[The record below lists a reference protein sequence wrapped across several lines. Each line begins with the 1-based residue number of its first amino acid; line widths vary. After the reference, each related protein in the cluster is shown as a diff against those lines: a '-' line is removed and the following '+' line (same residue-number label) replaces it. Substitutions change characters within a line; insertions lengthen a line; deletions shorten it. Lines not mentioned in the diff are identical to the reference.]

1 MDGVAMRLWTYV
13 LIPVAVALLMV
24 LGLVAA
30 VNSQP
35 PAPAYAPPGDS
46 QPAMPPPAAPAAAV
60 STTAEQTSTTTTVQA
75 PPASTTPAT
84 PTATSQRVA
93 SSSGVA
99 EQSAATRTRPK
110 DLGPP
115 VFVEL
120 ELAPYDFIDAGV
132 MLQVAE
138 QRYYL
143 KPKRNDT
150 VVATYAGGNFTA
162 WRESVRDWLFHSFEE
177 AVRFTATYPVTV
189 PPGEFVRWLS
199 ANYRQISEFYLL
211 SNLGYVILVAYK
223 NETMGIGSSVRLM
236 VMDDQ
241 DFRQFTR
248 RHLGVELDP
257 CGNNLVLGVGHKS
270 PNSMLRG
277 RPSAEMVYP
286 VVWIGGPQG
295 PDAIV
300 SYYRVKAWM
309 NLYYLDVK
317 IIGAV
322 GIVGRCFAD
331 SFIDVPPIKTAAL
344 VYAPEKLAWHM
355 IYNFNLY
362 KDLRILNDPERV
374 KAMAQL
380 WRIEEERVINFFKI
394 IVENSKRALEQMER
408 EIENS

>member
-1 MDGVAMRLWTYV
+1 MVAMRLWTYV
-13 LIPVAVALLMV
+13 LIPVAVALLVV

-35 PAPAYAPPGDS
+35 PAPTYAPPEDR
-46 QPAMPPPAAPAAAV
+46 QPAAPPPAAAV
-60 STTAEQTSTTTTVQA
+60 STTVEQISTATTVQA

-84 PTATSQRVA
+84 PAATTPQST
-93 SSSGVA
+93 VA
-99 EQSAATRTRPK
+99 EQSAMTTRTRPK

-120 ELAPYDFIDAGV
+120 ELAPYQFISAGV
-132 MLQVAE
+132 MLRVAD

-162 WRESVRDWLFHSFEE
+162 WRESVRSWRFQSFEE
-177 AVRFTATYPVTV
+177 AVRLTATYPETV
-189 PPGEFVRWLS
+189 PPEEFVKWLS

-211 SNLGYVILVAYK
+211 SNLDYVILVAHK
-223 NETMGIGSSVRLM
+223 NETTGIGSSVRLM

-241 DFRQFTR
+241 DFRRFTR

-270 PNSMLRG
+270 PNSMLQG

-295 PDAIV
+295 PNAIV
-300 SYYRVKAWM
+300 SFYDVKAWV

-331 SFIDVPPIKTAAL
+331 SFIDVPPIKTAAI

-355 IYNFNLY
+355 IYNFDLY
-362 KDLRILNDPERV
+362 KILRILNDSERI
-374 KAMAQL
+374 KALAEL
-380 WRIEEERVINFFKI
+380 SGVEEERIINFLREGVEI
-394 IVENSKRALEQMER
+394 IKETWKRIEREMENS
-408 EIENS
+408 

>member
-1 MDGVAMRLWTYV
+1 MRLWTYV
-13 LIPVAVALLMV
+13 LIPVAVALLVV

-35 PAPAYAPPGDS
+35 PAPAYAPPGDR
-46 QPAMPPPAAPAAAV
+46 QPATPPPAAPAAAV
-60 STTAEQTSTTTTVQA
+60 STTAEQISTTTTVQA

-84 PTATSQRVA
+84 PTATTPQSA
-93 SSSGVA
+93 VA
-99 EQSAATRTRPK
+99 EQVAATRTRPK

-120 ELAPYDFIDAGV
+120 QLAPYDFIDAGV
-132 MLQVAE
+132 MLRVAE

-162 WRESVRDWLFHSFEE
+162 WRESVRSLLFQSFEE
-177 AVRFTATYPVTV
+177 AVRLTATYPETV
-189 PPGEFVRWLS
+189 PPEEFVRWLS

-223 NETMGIGSSVRLM
+223 NETTGIGSSVRLM

-270 PNSMLRG
+270 PNSMLQG

-295 PDAIV
+295 PNAIV
-300 SYYRVKAWM
+300 SHYDVKAWM
-309 NLYYLDVK
+309 SLYYLDIEVV
-317 IIGAV
+317 GAV
-322 GIVGRCFAD
+322 GVVGRCFAD

-344 VYAPEKLAWHM
+344 VYAPEKLARHM
-355 IYNFNLY
+355 IYNFDLY
-362 KDLRILNDPERV
+362 KYLRLLNDPERV

-380 WRIEEERVINFFKI
+380 WGIEEERVINFFKI

>member
-1 MDGVAMRLWTYV
+1 MRLWTYV
-13 LIPVAVALLMV
+13 LIPVAVALLVV

-35 PAPAYAPPGDS
+35 PAPTYAPPGDR
-46 QPAMPPPAAPAAAV
+46 QPAAPPPAAAV
-60 STTAEQTSTTTTVQA
+60 SITAEQISTATTVQA

-84 PTATSQRVA
+84 PAATTPRSA
-93 SSSGVA
+93 VA
-99 EQSAATRTRPK
+99 EQSAATTRTRPK

-120 ELAPYDFIDAGV
+120 ELAPYEFIDYGV
-132 MLQVAE
+132 MLQVAD
-138 QRYYL
+138 QKYYL

-162 WRESVRDWLFHSFEE
+162 WRESVRSWRFQSFEE
-177 AVRFTATYPVTV
+177 AVRYAATYPETV
-189 PPGEFVRWLS
+189 PPEEFVKWLF
-199 ANYRQISEFYLL
+199 ANYRQVSEFYLL

-223 NETMGIGSSVRLM
+223 NETTGIGSSVHLV

-241 DFRQFTR
+241 DFRRFTR

-257 CGNNLVLGVGHKS
+257 CGNNLVLSVGHRS

-295 PDAIV
+295 PNAIV
-300 SYYRVKAWM
+300 SYYDVKAWV
-309 NLYYLDVK
+309 NLYYLDVR

-344 VYAPEKLAWHM
+344 VYAPEKLARH
-355 IYNFNLY
+355 ILHNFNLY
-362 KDLRILNDPERV
+362 KYLRILNDPERL
-374 KAMAQL
+374 KALAEL
-380 WRIEEERVINFFKI
+380 DGVEEERIINFFKEI
-394 IVENSKRALEQMER
+394 AAEARRSLERIER

>member
-1 MDGVAMRLWTYV
+1 MRLWTYV
-13 LIPVAVALLMV
+13 LIPVAVALLVV

-35 PAPAYAPPGDS
+35 PAPTYAPPGDR
-46 QPAMPPPAAPAAAV
+46 QPTAPPPAAPAAAV
-60 STTAEQTSTTTTVQA
+60 STTADQISTATTVQA

-84 PTATSQRVA
+84 PAATTPQPA
-93 SSSGVA
+93 VA
-99 EQSAATRTRPK
+99 EQSAATTRTRPK

-132 MLQVAE
+132 MLQVAD

-162 WRESVRDWLFHSFEE
+162 WRESVRSMLFQSFEE

-189 PPGEFVRWLS
+189 PLEEFAKWLS

-211 SNLGYVILVAYK
+211 SNLGYVIMVAYK
-223 NETMGIGSSVRLM
+223 NETTGIGSSVRLM

-241 DFRQFTR
+241 DFRRFTR

-270 PNSMLRG
+270 PNSMLQG

-295 PDAIV
+295 PNAIV
-300 SYYRVKAWM
+300 SYYDVKAWV
-309 NLYYLDVK
+309 NLYYLDVE

-344 VYAPEKLAWHM
+344 VYAPEKLARHM
-355 IYNFNLY
+355 IYNFDLY
-362 KDLRILNDPERV
+362 KYLRLLNDPERV

-380 WRIEEERVINFFKI
+380 WSIEEERVINFFKI
-394 IVENSKRALEQMER
+394 IVEDSKRALERMER

>member
-1 MDGVAMRLWTYV
+1 MRLWTYV
-13 LIPVAVALLMV
+13 LIPVAVALLVV

-35 PAPAYAPPGDS
+35 PAPTYAPPGDR
-46 QPAMPPPAAPAAAV
+46 QPTAPPPAAPAAAV
-60 STTAEQTSTTTTVQA
+60 STTAEQISTATTVQA
-75 PPASTTPAT
+75 PPASTTPVTAAAT
-84 PTATSQRVA
+84 TT
-93 SSSGVA
+93 
-99 EQSAATRTRPK
+99 TRTRPK

-132 MLQVAE
+132 MLRVAD

-143 KPKRNDT
+143 NPKRNDT

-162 WRESVRDWLFHSFEE
+162 WRESVRSMLFQSFEE

-189 PPGEFVRWLS
+189 PPEEFVKWLS

-223 NETMGIGSSVRLM
+223 NETMGIGSSVHLM

-257 CGNNLVLGVGHKS
+257 CGNNLVLDVGHKS
-270 PNSMLRG
+270 PNSMLQG

-295 PDAIV
+295 PNAIV
-300 SYYRVKAWM
+300 SYYDVKAWV
-309 NLYYLDVK
+309 NLYYLDVE

-322 GIVGRCFAD
+322 GVVGRCFAD

-355 IYNFNLY
+355 IYIFDLY

-380 WRIEEERVINFFKI
+380 WSIEEERIINFFKTSA
-394 IVENSKRALEQMER
+394 ENNKRALERIER

>member
-1 MDGVAMRLWTYV
+1 MRLWTYV
-13 LIPVAVALLMV
+13 LIPVAVALLVM

-35 PAPAYAPPGDS
+35 PAPTYAPPEDR
-46 QPAMPPPAAPAAAV
+46 QPATPPPAAPSAAV
-60 STTAEQTSTTTTVQA
+60 SITAEQTSTDTTLQA
-75 PPASTTPAT
+75 LSASTMPAMPAATTPQST
-84 PTATSQRVA
+84 
-93 SSSGVA
+93 VA
-99 EQSAATRTRPK
+99 EQAAATTRTRPK
-110 DLGPP
+110 DLRPP

-120 ELAPYDFIDAGV
+120 ELAPFEFIDYGV
-132 MLQVAE
+132 MLQVAD

-162 WRESVRDWLFHSFEE
+162 WRESVRSWRFQSFEE
-177 AVRFTATYPVTV
+177 AVRYAATYPETV
-189 PPGEFVRWLS
+189 PPEEFVKWLF

-241 DFRQFTR
+241 DFRRFTR

-270 PNSMLRG
+270 PNSMLQG

-295 PDAIV
+295 PNAIV
-300 SYYRVKAWM
+300 SYYDVKAWV
-309 NLYYLDVK
+309 NLYYLDVE

-344 VYAPEKLAWHM
+344 VNAPEKLARH
-355 IYNFNLY
+355 ILHNFNLY
-362 KDLRILNDPERV
+362 KYLRILNDPERI
-374 KAMAQL
+374 KALAEL
-380 WRIEEERVINFFKI
+380 DGVEEERIINFFKEI
-394 IVENSKRALEQMER
+394 AAEARRSLERIER

>member
-13 LIPVAVALLMV
+13 LIPVAVALLVV

-35 PAPAYAPPGDS
+35 PAPAYAPPGDR
-46 QPAMPPPAAPAAAV
+46 QPATPPPAAPAAAV
-60 STTAEQTSTTTTVQA
+60 STTAEQISTTTTVQA

-84 PTATSQRVA
+84 PTATTPQSA
-93 SSSGVA
+93 VA
-99 EQSAATRTRPK
+99 EQVAATRTRPK

-120 ELAPYDFIDAGV
+120 QLAPYDFIDAGV
-132 MLQVAE
+132 MLRVAE

-162 WRESVRDWLFHSFEE
+162 WRESVRSLLFQSFEE
-177 AVRFTATYPVTV
+177 AVRLTATYPETV
-189 PPGEFVRWLS
+189 PPEEFVRWLS

-223 NETMGIGSSVRLM
+223 NETTGIGSSVRLM

-270 PNSMLRG
+270 PNSMLQG

-295 PDAIV
+295 PNAIV
-300 SYYRVKAWM
+300 SHYDVKAWM
-309 NLYYLDVK
+309 SLYYLDIEVV
-317 IIGAV
+317 GAV
-322 GIVGRCFAD
+322 GVVGRCFAD

-344 VYAPEKLAWHM
+344 VYAPEKLARHM
-355 IYNFNLY
+355 IYNFDLY
-362 KDLRILNDPERV
+362 KYLRLLNDPERV

-380 WRIEEERVINFFKI
+380 WGIEEERVINFFKI

>member
-1 MDGVAMRLWTYV
+1 MRLWTYV
-13 LIPVAVALLMV
+13 LIPVAVALLVM

-30 VNSQP
+30 VSSQP
-35 PAPAYAPPGDS
+35 PAPTYAPPEDL
-46 QPAMPPPAAPAAAV
+46 QPAAPPPAAPVAAI
-60 STTAEQTSTTTTVQA
+60 SITAEQISTATTVQA

-84 PTATSQRVA
+84 PAAATPQSA
-93 SSSGVA
+93 VA
-99 EQSAATRTRPK
+99 EQSAATTRTRPK

-120 ELAPYDFIDAGV
+120 ELAPYEFIDYGV
-132 MLQVAE
+132 MLQVAD
-138 QRYYL
+138 QKYYL

-162 WRESVRDWLFHSFEE
+162 WRESVWGLRFQSFEE
-177 AVRFTATYPVTV
+177 AVRYAATYPETV
-189 PPGEFVRWLS
+189 PPEEFVKWLF
-199 ANYRQISEFYLL
+199 ANYRQVSEFYLL

-223 NETMGIGSSVRLM
+223 NETTGIGSSVRLV

-241 DFRQFTR
+241 DFRRFTR

-257 CGNNLVLGVGHKS
+257 CGNNLVLSVGHKS

-295 PDAIV
+295 PNAIV
-300 SYYRVKAWM
+300 SYYDVKAWV
-309 NLYYLDVK
+309 NLYYLDVR

-344 VYAPEKLAWHM
+344 VYAPEKLARH
-355 IYNFNLY
+355 ILHNFNLY
-362 KDLRILNDPERV
+362 KYLRILNDPERI
-374 KAMAQL
+374 KALAEL
-380 WRIEEERVINFFKI
+380 DGVEEERIINFFKEI
-394 IVENSKRALEQMER
+394 AAEARRSLERIER

>member
-1 MDGVAMRLWTYV
+1 MRLWTYV
-13 LIPVAVALLMV
+13 LIPVAVALLVM

-35 PAPAYAPPGDS
+35 PAPTYAPPEDL
-46 QPAMPPPAAPAAAV
+46 QPAAPPPAAPVAAV
-60 STTAEQTSTTTTVQA
+60 SITAEQISTATTVQA

-84 PTATSQRVA
+84 PAATTPQSA
-93 SSSGVA
+93 VA
-99 EQSAATRTRPK
+99 EQSAATTRTRPK

-120 ELAPYDFIDAGV
+120 ELAPYEFIDYGV
-132 MLQVAE
+132 MLQVAD
-138 QRYYL
+138 QKYYL

-162 WRESVRDWLFHSFEE
+162 WRESVRSWRFQSFEE
-177 AVRFTATYPVTV
+177 AVRYAATYPETV
-189 PPGEFVRWLS
+189 PPEEFVKWLF
-199 ANYRQISEFYLL
+199 ANYRQVSEFYLL

-223 NETMGIGSSVRLM
+223 NETTGIGSSVRLV

-241 DFRQFTR
+241 DFRRFTR

-257 CGNNLVLGVGHKS
+257 CGNNLVLSVGHKS

-295 PDAIV
+295 PNAIV
-300 SYYRVKAWM
+300 SYYDVKAWV
-309 NLYYLDVK
+309 NLYYLDVR

-344 VYAPEKLAWHM
+344 VYAPEKLARH
-355 IYNFNLY
+355 ILHNFNLY
-362 KDLRILNDPERV
+362 KYLRILNDPERL
-374 KAMAQL
+374 KALAEL
-380 WRIEEERVINFFKI
+380 DGVEEERIINFFKEI
-394 IVENSKRALEQMER
+394 AAEARRSLERIER

>member
-1 MDGVAMRLWTYV
+1 MRLWTYV
-13 LIPVAVALLMV
+13 LIPVAVALLVV
-24 LGLVAA
+24 LGLVVA

-35 PAPAYAPPGDS
+35 PAPTYAQPEDR
-46 QPAMPPPAAPAAAV
+46 QPATPPPAAPAAAV
-60 STTAEQTSTTTTVQA
+60 SITAEQTSTTTTVQA

-84 PTATSQRVA
+84 PTATPQRVV

-120 ELAPYDFIDAGV
+120 ELAPYDFIDAGI
-132 MLQVAE
+132 MLQVAD

-162 WRESVRDWLFHSFEE
+162 WRESVWGLRFQSFEE
-177 AVRFTATYPVTV
+177 AVRYTATYPRSV
-189 PPGEFVRWLS
+189 PPEEFVKWLS

-223 NETMGIGSSVRLM
+223 NKTMGIGSSVRLM

-270 PNSMLRG
+270 PNSMLQG

-295 PDAIV
+295 PNAIV
-300 SYYRVKAWM
+300 SYYDVKAWV

-344 VYAPEKLAWHM
+344 VYASEKLAWHM
-355 IYNFNLY
+355 IYNFDLY
-362 KDLRILNDPERV
+362 KDLRILNDPERI
-374 KAMAQL
+374 KALAQL
-380 WRIEEERVINFFKI
+380 ERIEEERIINFFKTSA
-394 IVENSKRALEQMER
+394 ENNKRALERIER

>member
-1 MDGVAMRLWTYV
+1 MRLWTYV
-13 LIPVAVALLMV
+13 LIPVAVALLVV

-35 PAPAYAPPGDS
+35 PAPAYAPPGDR
-46 QPAMPPPAAPAAAV
+46 QPATPLPAAPAAAV

-84 PTATSQRVA
+84 AATTPQSA
-93 SSSGVA
+93 VA
-99 EQSAATRTRPK
+99 EQSAATTRTRPK

-132 MLQVAE
+132 MLRVAE

-162 WRESVRDWLFHSFEE
+162 WRESVRSLLFQSFEE
-177 AVRFTATYPVTV
+177 AVRLTATYPETV
-189 PPGEFVRWLS
+189 PPEEFVRWLS
-199 ANYRQISEFYLL
+199 TNYRQISEFYLL

-270 PNSMLRG
+270 PNSMLQG

-295 PDAIV
+295 PNAIV
-300 SYYRVKAWM
+300 SYYDVKAWV
-309 NLYYLDVK
+309 NLYYLDIEVV
-317 IIGAV
+317 GAV
-322 GIVGRCFAD
+322 GVVGRCFAD
-331 SFIDVPPIKTAAL
+331 SFIDVPPIKTAAF
-344 VYAPEKLAWHM
+344 VYAPEKLARHM
-355 IYNFNLY
+355 IYNFDLY
-362 KDLRILNDPERV
+362 KYLRLLNDPERV

-380 WRIEEERVINFFKI
+380 WGIEEERVINFFKT
-394 IVENSKRALEQMER
+394 IVENSKRAVERMER

>member
-1 MDGVAMRLWTYV
+1 MRLWTYV
-13 LIPVAVALLMV
+13 LTPVAVALLVM

-35 PAPAYAPPGDS
+35 PAPTYAPPEDR
-46 QPAMPPPAAPAAAV
+46 QPATPPPAAPAAAV
-60 STTAEQTSTTTTVQA
+60 STTAEQTSTDTTQQD
-75 PPASTTPAT
+75 PPASTMPAMPAATTPQST
-84 PTATSQRVA
+84 
-93 SSSGVA
+93 VA
-99 EQSAATRTRPK
+99 EQAAATTKTRPK

-120 ELAPYDFIDAGV
+120 ELAPYDFIDYGV
-132 MLQVAE
+132 MLQVVD

-162 WRESVRDWLFHSFEE
+162 WRESVWGLLFQSFEE
-177 AVRFTATYPVTV
+177 AVRLTATYPETV
-189 PPGEFVRWLS
+189 PPEEFVRWLS
-199 ANYRQISEFYLL
+199 ANYRQVSEFYLL

-236 VMDDQ
+236 VMDDE
-241 DFRQFTR
+241 DFRRFTR
-248 RHLGVELDP
+248 RHLGVKLDP
-257 CGNNLVLGVGHKS
+257 CGNNLVLDVGHKS

-286 VVWIGGPQG
+286 VVWLGGPQG
-295 PDAIV
+295 PNAIV
-300 SYYRVKAWM
+300 SYYDVKAWV
-309 NLYYLDVK
+309 NLYYLDVE
-317 IIGAV
+317 ILGAV

-331 SFIDVPPIKTAAL
+331 SFIDVPPIKTATF
-344 VYAPEKLAWHM
+344 VYAPEKLARH
-355 IYNFNLY
+355 ILHNFNLY
-362 KDLRILNDPERV
+362 KYLRLLNDPERV

-380 WRIEEERVINFFKI
+380 WSIEEERVINFFKI
-394 IVENSKRALEQMER
+394 IVEGSKRALERMER

>member
-1 MDGVAMRLWTYV
+1 VVAMRLWTYV
-13 LIPVAVALLMV
+13 LIPVAVALLVM

-35 PAPAYAPPGDS
+35 PAPTYAPPEDR
-46 QPAMPPPAAPAAAV
+46 QPAAPPPAAAV
-60 STTAEQTSTTTTVQA
+60 STTVEQISTATTVQA

-84 PTATSQRVA
+84 AATTPQST
-93 SSSGVA
+93 VA
-99 EQSAATRTRPK
+99 EQAAAARTRPK

-120 ELAPYDFIDAGV
+120 ELAPYQFISAGV
-132 MLQVAE
+132 MLRVAD

-162 WRESVRDWLFHSFEE
+162 WRESVRSWRFQSFEE
-177 AVRFTATYPVTV
+177 AVRLTATYPETV
-189 PPGEFVRWLS
+189 PPEEFVKWLS

-211 SNLGYVILVAYK
+211 SNLDYVILVAHK
-223 NETMGIGSSVRLM
+223 NETTGIGSSVRLM

-241 DFRQFTR
+241 DFRRFTR

-295 PDAIV
+295 PNAIV
-300 SYYRVKAWM
+300 SFYDVKAWV

-331 SFIDVPPIKTAAL
+331 SFIDVPPIKTAAI

-355 IYNFNLY
+355 IYNFDLY
-362 KDLRILNDPERV
+362 KILRILNDSERI
-374 KAMAQL
+374 KALAEL
-380 WRIEEERVINFFKI
+380 SGVEEERIINFLREGVEI
-394 IVENSKRALEQMER
+394 IKETWKRIEREMENS
-408 EIENS
+408 

>member
-1 MDGVAMRLWTYV
+1 MRLWTYV
-13 LIPVAVALLMV
+13 LIPVAVALLVM

-35 PAPAYAPPGDS
+35 SAPIYAPPEDR
-46 QPAMPPPAAPAAAV
+46 QPAAPPPAAPAAAV
-60 STTAEQTSTTTTVQA
+60 STTAEQTSTATTVQA

-84 PTATSQRVA
+84 AATSQRVA

-99 EQSAATRTRPK
+99 EQSAATTRTRPK

-120 ELAPYDFIDAGV
+120 ELAPYDFIDYGV
-132 MLQVAE
+132 MLQVAD

-162 WRESVRDWLFHSFEE
+162 WRESVRSWRFQSFEE
-177 AVRFTATYPVTV
+177 AVRYTATYPVTV
-189 PPGEFVRWLS
+189 PPEEFVKWLS
-199 ANYRQISEFYLL
+199 ADYRQVSEFYLL

-257 CGNNLVLGVGHKS
+257 CGNNLVLGMGHKS

-295 PDAIV
+295 PNAIV
-300 SYYRVKAWM
+300 SYYDVKAWV

-355 IYNFNLY
+355 IYNFDLY
-362 KDLRILNDPERV
+362 KDLKILNDPERI
-374 KAMAQL
+374 KALAQL
-380 WRIEEERVINFFKI
+380 ERIEEERIINFFRESA
-394 IVENSKRALEQMER
+394 ENNKRALERIER

>member
-1 MDGVAMRLWTYV
+1 
-13 LIPVAVALLMV
+13 
-24 LGLVAA
+24 
-30 VNSQP
+30 
-35 PAPAYAPPGDS
+35 
-46 QPAMPPPAAPAAAV
+46 
-60 STTAEQTSTTTTVQA
+60 
-75 PPASTTPAT
+75 
-84 PTATSQRVA
+84 
-93 SSSGVA
+93 
-99 EQSAATRTRPK
+99 
-110 DLGPP
+110 

-120 ELAPYDFIDAGV
+120 QLAPYDFIDAGV
-132 MLQVAE
+132 MLRVAE

-162 WRESVRDWLFHSFEE
+162 WRESVRSLLFQSFEE
-177 AVRFTATYPVTV
+177 AVRLTATYPETV
-189 PPGEFVRWLS
+189 PPEEFVRWLS

-223 NETMGIGSSVRLM
+223 NETTGIGSSVRLM

-270 PNSMLRG
+270 PNSMLQG

-295 PDAIV
+295 PNAIV
-300 SYYRVKAWM
+300 SHYDVKAWM
-309 NLYYLDVK
+309 SLYYLDIEVV
-317 IIGAV
+317 GAV
-322 GIVGRCFAD
+322 GVVGRCFAD

-344 VYAPEKLAWHM
+344 VYAPEKLARHM
-355 IYNFNLY
+355 IYNFDLY
-362 KDLRILNDPERV
+362 KYLRLLNDPERV

-380 WRIEEERVINFFKI
+380 WGIEEERVINFFKI

>member
-13 LIPVAVALLMV
+13 LIPVAVALLVV
-24 LGLVAA
+24 LGLVVA

-35 PAPAYAPPGDS
+35 PAPTYAQPEDR
-46 QPAMPPPAAPAAAV
+46 QPATPPPAAPAAAV
-60 STTAEQTSTTTTVQA
+60 SITAEQTSTTTTVQA

-84 PTATSQRVA
+84 PTATPQRVV

-120 ELAPYDFIDAGV
+120 ELAPYDFIDAGI
-132 MLQVAE
+132 MLQVAD

-162 WRESVRDWLFHSFEE
+162 WRESVWGLRFQSFEE
-177 AVRFTATYPVTV
+177 AVRYTATYPRSV
-189 PPGEFVRWLS
+189 PPEEFVKWLS

-223 NETMGIGSSVRLM
+223 NKTMGIGSSVRLM

-270 PNSMLRG
+270 PNSMLQG

-295 PDAIV
+295 PNAIV
-300 SYYRVKAWM
+300 SYYDVKAWV

-344 VYAPEKLAWHM
+344 VYASEKLAWHM
-355 IYNFNLY
+355 IYNFGPLQRPQDT
-362 KDLRILNDPERV
+362 KRPRAHQSPGPAGAHRRGEI
-374 KAMAQL
+374 
-380 WRIEEERVINFFKI
+380 INFFKTSAEI
-394 IVENSKRALEQMER
+394 IKEPWNG
-408 EIENS
+408 

>member
-1 MDGVAMRLWTYV
+1 MRLWTYV
-13 LIPVAVALLMV
+13 LIPVAVALLVM

-35 PAPAYAPPGDS
+35 PAPAYAPPGDR
-46 QPAMPPPAAPAAAV
+46 QPATPPPAAPAAAV
-60 STTAEQTSTTTTVQA
+60 STTAEQISTTTTVQA

-84 PTATSQRVA
+84 PTATTPQSA
-93 SSSGVA
+93 VA
-99 EQSAATRTRPK
+99 EQVAATRTRPK

-120 ELAPYDFIDAGV
+120 QLAPYDFIDAGV
-132 MLQVAE
+132 MLRVAE

-162 WRESVRDWLFHSFEE
+162 WRESVRSLLFQSFEE
-177 AVRFTATYPVTV
+177 AVRLTATYPETV
-189 PPGEFVRWLS
+189 PPEEFVRWLS

-223 NETMGIGSSVRLM
+223 NETTGIGSSVRLM

-270 PNSMLRG
+270 PNSMLQG

-295 PDAIV
+295 PNAIV
-300 SYYRVKAWM
+300 SHYDVKAWM
-309 NLYYLDVK
+309 SLYYLDIEVV
-317 IIGAV
+317 GAV
-322 GIVGRCFAD
+322 GVVGRCFAD

-344 VYAPEKLAWHM
+344 VYAPEKLARHM
-355 IYNFNLY
+355 IYNFDLY
-362 KDLRILNDPERV
+362 KYLRLLNDPERV

-380 WRIEEERVINFFKI
+380 WGIEEERVINFFKI

>member
-1 MDGVAMRLWTYV
+1 MRLWTYV
-13 LIPVAVALLMV
+13 LIPVAVALLVM
-24 LGLVAA
+24 LGLVMA

-35 PAPAYAPPGDS
+35 PAPTYAPPEDR
-46 QPAMPPPAAPAAAV
+46 QPATPPPVAPAAVV
-60 STTAEQTSTTTTVQA
+60 STTAEQTSTTTAVRA
-75 PPASTTPAT
+75 PPASTTPTTPAAT
-84 PTATSQRVA
+84 PQPVA
-93 SSSGVA
+93 SSGVT

-110 DLGPP
+110 DLGLP

-132 MLQVAE
+132 MLQVAD

-150 VVATYAGGNFTA
+150 VVATYVAGNFTA
-162 WRESVRDWLFHSFEE
+162 WRESVRDWLFNSFEE
-177 AVRFTATYPVTV
+177 AVRFTATYPETV
-189 PPGEFVRWLS
+189 PPEEFVKWLS
-199 ANYRQISEFYLL
+199 ANYSQISEFYLL

-223 NETMGIGSSVRLM
+223 NKTVGIGSSVRLM

-241 DFRQFTR
+241 DFRRFTR

-257 CGNNLVLGVGHKS
+257 CGNNLVLGVRHKS
-270 PNSMLRG
+270 PNSMLQG

-295 PDAIV
+295 PNAIV
-300 SYYRVKAWM
+300 SYYRVKALM
-309 NLYYLDVK
+309 NLYYLDVD

-362 KDLRILNDPERV
+362 KDLRILNDPERI

-380 WRIEEERVINFFKI
+380 WRIEEERIINFFK
-394 IVENSKRALEQMER
+394 ESAEEDKRALERIER

>member
-1 MDGVAMRLWTYV
+1 MRLWTYV
-13 LIPVAVALLMV
+13 LIPVAVALLVM

-35 PAPAYAPPGDS
+35 PAPTYAPPGDR
-46 QPAMPPPAAPAAAV
+46 QPATPPPAAPAAAV
-60 STTAEQTSTTTTVQA
+60 SATAVQTSTATTVQA

-84 PTATSQRVA
+84 AAATPQSP
-93 SSSGVA
+93 VA
-99 EQSAATRTRPK
+99 EQSAATTRTRPK

-120 ELAPYDFIDAGV
+120 ELAPYDFIDYGV
-132 MLQVAE
+132 MLQVAD

-162 WRESVRDWLFHSFEE
+162 WRESVRGLRFQSFEE
-177 AVRFTATYPVTV
+177 AVRYTATYPVTV
-189 PPGEFVRWLS
+189 PPEEFVKWLS

-223 NETMGIGSSVRLM
+223 NETVGIGSSVRLM

-241 DFRQFTR
+241 DFRRFTR
-248 RHLGVELDP
+248 RHFGVELDP
-257 CGNNLVLGVGHKS
+257 CGNNLVLDVGHKS
-270 PNSMLRG
+270 PNSMLQG

-295 PDAIV
+295 PNAIV
-300 SYYRVKAWM
+300 SYYDVKAWV
-309 NLYYLDVK
+309 NLYYLDVE

-344 VYAPEKLAWHM
+344 IYAPEKLAWHM
-355 IYNFNLY
+355 IYNFDLY
-362 KDLRILNDPERV
+362 KHLRILNDPERI
-374 KAMAQL
+374 KALVQL
-380 WRIEEERVINFFKI
+380 EGIEEERIINFF
-394 IVENSKRALEQMER
+394 NSTVPYLRRGLERMER

>member
-1 MDGVAMRLWTYV
+1 
-13 LIPVAVALLMV
+13 
-24 LGLVAA
+24 VAA

-35 PAPAYAPPGDS
+35 PAPTYAPPEDL
-46 QPAMPPPAAPAAAV
+46 QPAAPPPAAPVAAV
-60 STTAEQTSTTTTVQA
+60 SITAEQISTATTVQA

-84 PTATSQRVA
+84 PAATTPRSA
-93 SSSGVA
+93 VA
-99 EQSAATRTRPK
+99 EQSAATTRTRPK

-120 ELAPYDFIDAGV
+120 ELAPYEFIDYGV
-132 MLQVAE
+132 MLQVAD
-138 QRYYL
+138 QKYYL

-162 WRESVRDWLFHSFEE
+162 WRESVWGLRFQSFEE
-177 AVRFTATYPVTV
+177 AVRYAATYPETV
-189 PPGEFVRWLS
+189 PPEEFVKWLF
-199 ANYRQISEFYLL
+199 ANYRQVSEFYLL

-223 NETMGIGSSVRLM
+223 NETTGIGSSVRLV

-241 DFRQFTR
+241 DFRRFTR

-257 CGNNLVLGVGHKS
+257 CGNNLVLSVGHRS

-295 PDAIV
+295 PNAIV
-300 SYYRVKAWM
+300 SYYDVKAWV
-309 NLYYLDVK
+309 NLYYLDVR

-344 VYAPEKLAWHM
+344 VYAPEKLARH
-355 IYNFNLY
+355 ILHNFNLY
-362 KDLRILNDPERV
+362 KYLRILNDPERL
-374 KAMAQL
+374 KALAEL
-380 WRIEEERVINFFKI
+380 DGVEEERIINFFKEI
-394 IVENSKRALEQMER
+394 AAEARRSLERIER

>member
-1 MDGVAMRLWTYV
+1 MDAVAMRLWTYV
-13 LIPVAVALLMV
+13 LIPVAVALLVM

-35 PAPAYAPPGDS
+35 PAPTYAPPGDH
-46 QPAMPPPAAPAAAV
+46 QPAAPLPAAPVAAV
-60 STTAEQTSTTTTVQA
+60 SITAEQTSTTTTVQA

-84 PTATSQRVA
+84 AATTPQST
-93 SSSGVA
+93 VA
-99 EQSAATRTRPK
+99 EQSTATTRTRPK

-120 ELAPYDFIDAGV
+120 ELAPYEFIDASA

-150 VVATYAGGNFTA
+150 VVATDAGGNFTA
-162 WRESVRDWLFHSFEE
+162 WRESVRSWRFQSFEE
-177 AVRFTATYPVTV
+177 AVRYTATYPETV
-189 PPGEFVRWLS
+189 PPEEFVKWLF
-199 ANYRQISEFYLL
+199 ANYRQISEFCLL

-223 NETMGIGSSVRLM
+223 NKTMGIGSSVRLM

-270 PNSMLRG
+270 PNSMLQG

-295 PDAIV
+295 PNAIV
-300 SYYRVKAWM
+300 SYYDVKAWV

-331 SFIDVPPIKTAAL
+331 SFIDVPPIKTAAF

-355 IYNFNLY
+355 IYNFGLY
-362 KDLRILNDPERV
+362 KYLRILNDPERI
-374 KAMAQL
+374 KALAQL
-380 WRIEEERVINFFKI
+380 ERIEEERIINFFKEI
-394 IVENSKRALEQMER
+394 AAEARRDLERIER

>member
-1 MDGVAMRLWTYV
+1 MRLWTYV
-13 LIPVAVALLMV
+13 LIPVAVALLVV
-24 LGLVAA
+24 LGLVVA

-35 PAPAYAPPGDS
+35 PASTYTPPEDR
-46 QPAMPPPAAPAAAV
+46 QPATPPPAAPAAAV
-60 STTAEQTSTTTTVQA
+60 TTTAEQTSTATTVQA

-84 PTATSQRVA
+84 PAATTPQST
-93 SSSGVA
+93 VA
-99 EQSAATRTRPK
+99 EQFAVTTRTRPK

-120 ELAPYDFIDAGV
+120 ELAPYEFIDAGV
-132 MLQVAE
+132 MLRVAE

-162 WRESVRDWLFHSFEE
+162 WRESVRSWRFHSFEE
-177 AVRFTATYPVTV
+177 AVRYTATYPVTV
-189 PPGEFVRWLS
+189 LPEEFVKWLS

-223 NETMGIGSSVRLM
+223 NKTTGIGSSVRLM

-241 DFRQFTR
+241 DFRRFTQ

-257 CGNNLVLGVGHKS
+257 CGNNLVLDVGHKS
-270 PNSMLRG
+270 PNSMLQG

-295 PDAIV
+295 PNAIV
-300 SYYRVKAWM
+300 SYYDVKAWV
-309 NLYYLDVK
+309 NLYYLDVD

-344 VYAPEKLAWHM
+344 VHAPEKLAWHM
-355 IYNFNLY
+355 IYNFDLY
-362 KDLRILNDPERV
+362 KHLRILNDPERI
-374 KAMAQL
+374 KALVQL
-380 WRIEEERVINFFKI
+380 EGIEEERIINFF
-394 IVENSKRALEQMER
+394 NSTVPYLRRGLERMER

>member
-1 MDGVAMRLWTYV
+1 VAMRLWTYV
-13 LIPVAVALLMV
+13 LIPVAVALLVM

-35 PAPAYAPPGDS
+35 PAPTYAPPEDR
-46 QPAMPPPAAPAAAV
+46 QPAAPPPAAPAAAV
-60 STTAEQTSTTTTVQA
+60 STTAEQTSTDTTVQT

-84 PTATSQRVA
+84 PATTPQST
-93 SSSGVA
+93 VA
-99 EQSAATRTRPK
+99 EQAAATTRTRPK

-115 VFVEL
+115 VFVDL
-120 ELAPYDFIDAGV
+120 QLAPYEFIDAGV

-162 WRESVRDWLFHSFEE
+162 WRESVRSWRFQSFEE
-177 AVRFTATYPVTV
+177 AVRYTATYPETV
-189 PPGEFVRWLS
+189 PPEEFVKWLS
-199 ANYRQISEFYLL
+199 ANYHQISEFYLL

-223 NETMGIGSSVRLM
+223 NETVGIGSSVRLM

-241 DFRQFTR
+241 DFRRFTR

-257 CGNNLVLGVGHKS
+257 CGNNLVLDVGHKS
-270 PNSMLRG
+270 PNSMLQE

-286 VVWIGGPQG
+286 VVWLGGPQG
-295 PDAIV
+295 PNAIV
-300 SYYRVKAWM
+300 SYYDVKAWV
-309 NLYYLDVK
+309 NLYYLDVE

-344 VYAPEKLAWHM
+344 VYAPEKLAWH
-355 IYNFNLY
+355 ILYDFDLY
-362 KDLRILNDPERV
+362 KILRILNDPERI
-374 KAMAQL
+374 KALAEL
-380 WRIEEERVINFFKI
+380 SGLEEERIINFFRKGAEI
-394 IVENSKRALEQMER
+394 IKRDLEQIAKLLKESWSR
-408 EIENS
+408 

>member
-1 MDGVAMRLWTYV
+1 MRLWTYV
-13 LIPVAVALLMV
+13 LIPVAVALLVM

-35 PAPAYAPPGDS
+35 PAPTYAPPEDR
-46 QPAMPPPAAPAAAV
+46 QPAAPPPTAAV
-60 STTAEQTSTTTTVQA
+60 STTAEQTSTATTLQA

-84 PTATSQRVA
+84 AAITPQSA
-93 SSSGVA
+93 VA
-99 EQSAATRTRPK
+99 EQSAAMTRTRPK

-120 ELAPYDFIDAGV
+120 ELAPYDFIDFGV
-132 MLQVAE
+132 MLQVAD
-138 QRYYL
+138 QKYYL

-162 WRESVRDWLFHSFEE
+162 WRESVRSWLFQSFEE
-177 AVRFTATYPVTV
+177 AVRLTATYPETV
-189 PPGEFVRWLS
+189 PPEEFVRWLS

-223 NETMGIGSSVRLM
+223 NETTGIGSSVRLM

-241 DFRQFTR
+241 DFRRFTR

-257 CGNNLVLGVGHKS
+257 CGNNLVLDVGHKS
-270 PNSMLRG
+270 PNSMLQG

-286 VVWIGGPQG
+286 VLWIGGPQG
-295 PDAIV
+295 PNAIV
-300 SYYRVKAWM
+300 SYYDVKAWV
-309 NLYYLDVK
+309 NLYYLDVE

-344 VYAPEKLAWHM
+344 VYAPEKLARH
-355 IYNFNLY
+355 ILYNFDLY
-362 KDLRILNDPERV
+362 KYLRILNDPERI
-374 KAMAQL
+374 KALAEL
-380 WRIEEERVINFFKI
+380 SGVEEERIINFFKKI
-394 IVENSKRALEQMER
+394 AAEARRSLERIER

>member
-1 MDGVAMRLWTYV
+1 MRLWTYV
-13 LIPVAVALLMV
+13 LIPVAVALLVM

-35 PAPAYAPPGDS
+35 PAPTYAPPEDR
-46 QPAMPPPAAPAAAV
+46 QPAAPPPAAPAAAV
-60 STTAEQTSTTTTVQA
+60 SITAEQTSTDTTVQA

-84 PTATSQRVA
+84 AATTPQSAVA
-93 SSSGVA
+93 D
-99 EQSAATRTRPK
+99 QSAATTRTRPK

-120 ELAPYDFIDAGV
+120 ELAPYEFIDYGV
-132 MLQVAE
+132 MLQVAD
-138 QRYYL
+138 QKYYL

-162 WRESVRDWLFHSFEE
+162 WRESVWGLRFQSFEE
-177 AVRFTATYPVTV
+177 AVRYAATYPETV
-189 PPGEFVRWLS
+189 PPEEFIKWLF
-199 ANYRQISEFYLL
+199 ANYRQVSEFHLL

-223 NETMGIGSSVRLM
+223 NETTGIGSSVRLM
-236 VMDDQ
+236 VMDDE
-241 DFRQFTR
+241 DFRRFTR

-295 PDAIV
+295 PNVIV
-300 SYYRVKAWM
+300 SYYDVKAWV
-309 NLYYLDVK
+309 NLYYLDVR

-331 SFIDVPPIKTAAL
+331 SFIDVPPIKTAAI
-344 VYAPEKLAWHM
+344 VYAPEKLARH
-355 IYNFNLY
+355 ILHNFNLY
-362 KDLRILNDPERV
+362 KYLRILNDPERL
-374 KAMAQL
+374 KALAEL
-380 WRIEEERVINFFKI
+380 DGVEEERIINFFKEI
-394 IVENSKRALEQMER
+394 AAEARRSLERIEREMENS
-408 EIENS
+408 

>member
-1 MDGVAMRLWTYV
+1 MRLWTYV
-13 LIPVAVALLMV
+13 LIPVAVALLVV

-35 PAPAYAPPGDS
+35 PAPTYAPPEDR
-46 QPAMPPPAAPAAAV
+46 QPAAPPPATAV
-60 STTAEQTSTTTTVQA
+60 STTVEQISTATTVQA

-84 PTATSQRVA
+84 PAATTPQST
-93 SSSGVA
+93 VA
-99 EQSAATRTRPK
+99 EQSAMTTRTRPK

-120 ELAPYDFIDAGV
+120 ELAPYQFISAGV
-132 MLQVAE
+132 MLRVAD

-162 WRESVRDWLFHSFEE
+162 WRESVRSWRFQSFEE
-177 AVRFTATYPVTV
+177 AVRLTATYPETV
-189 PPGEFVRWLS
+189 PPEEFVKWLS

-211 SNLGYVILVAYK
+211 SNLDYVILVAHK
-223 NETMGIGSSVRLM
+223 NETTGIGSSVRLM

-241 DFRQFTR
+241 DFRRFTR

-270 PNSMLRG
+270 PNSMLQG

-295 PDAIV
+295 PNAIV
-300 SYYRVKAWM
+300 SFYDVKAWV

-331 SFIDVPPIKTAAL
+331 SFIDVPPIKTAAI

-355 IYNFNLY
+355 IYNFDLY
-362 KDLRILNDPERV
+362 KILRILNDSERI
-374 KAMAQL
+374 KALAEL
-380 WRIEEERVINFFKI
+380 SGVEEERIINFLREGVEI
-394 IVENSKRALEQMER
+394 IKETWKRIEREMENS
-408 EIENS
+408 

>member
-1 MDGVAMRLWTYV
+1 MRLWTYV
-13 LIPVAVALLMV
+13 LIPVAVALLVM
-24 LGLVAA
+24 LGLVVA

-35 PAPAYAPPGDS
+35 PAPTYTPPGDR
-46 QPAMPPPAAPAAAV
+46 QPAMPPPAAPVATV
-60 STTAEQTSTTTTVQA
+60 STTAEQTSITTTVQA
-75 PPASTTPAT
+75 PQASTTSAT
-84 PTATSQRVA
+84 PAATTPQSTLP
-93 SSSGVA
+93 
-99 EQSAATRTRPK
+99 EQSAATKRTRQK
-110 DLGPP
+110 DLGQP

-120 ELAPYDFIDAGV
+120 ELAPYDFINYGI
-132 MLQVAE
+132 MLQVVD

-143 KPKRNDT
+143 RPKRNDT

-162 WRESVRDWLFHSFEE
+162 WRESIRSMLFQSFEE
-177 AVRFTATYPVTV
+177 AVRLTATYPVTV
-189 PPGEFVRWLS
+189 PPEEFVRWLS
-199 ANYRQISEFYLL
+199 ANYRHISEFYLL

-295 PDAIV
+295 PNAIV
-300 SYYRVKAWM
+300 SYYDVKAWV
-309 NLYYLDVK
+309 NLYYLDVE

-344 VYAPEKLAWHM
+344 VYAPEKLARHM
-355 IYNFNLY
+355 IYNLDLY
-362 KDLRILNDPERV
+362 KYLRLLNDPERV
-374 KAMAQL
+374 RAMSQL
-380 WRIEEERVINFFKI
+380 WDIEEERVINFFKI
-394 IVENSKRALEQMER
+394 IVENSKRALERMER

>member
-1 MDGVAMRLWTYV
+1 MRLWTYV
-13 LIPVAVALLMV
+13 LIPVAVALLVM
-24 LGLVAA
+24 LGLVVA

-35 PAPAYAPPGDS
+35 PAPTYAPPDDR
-46 QPAMPPPAAPAAAV
+46 QPATPPPAAPAAAV
-60 STTAEQTSTTTTVQA
+60 SITAEQISTDITLQA
-75 PPASTTPAT
+75 PPTSTTPAT
-84 PTATSQRVA
+84 AATTPQST
-93 SSSGVA
+93 VA
-99 EQSAATRTRPK
+99 EQSAATTRTRPK

-132 MLQVAE
+132 MLQVAD

-162 WRESVRDWLFHSFEE
+162 WRESVRSWRFQSFEE
-177 AVRFTATYPVTV
+177 AVRYTATYPETV
-189 PPGEFVRWLS
+189 PPEEFVRWLF

-223 NETMGIGSSVRLM
+223 NETVGIGSSVRLM

-257 CGNNLVLGVGHKS
+257 CGNNLVLHKGHKS
-270 PNSMLRG
+270 PNSMLQG

-295 PDAIV
+295 PNAIV
-300 SYYRVKAWM
+300 SYYNVKAWV

-344 VYAPEKLAWHM
+344 VYAPEKLARH
-355 IYNFNLY
+355 ILHNFNLY
-362 KDLRILNDPERV
+362 KYLRILNDPERI
-374 KAMAQL
+374 KALAEL
-380 WRIEEERVINFFKI
+380 SGVEEERIINFFKEI
-394 IVENSKRALEQMER
+394 AAEARRNLERIER